1 MSETARSQSPEG
13 QQQSRRWTRRDLLV
27 RGGQTVAVAGL
38 ATGAAVWLHDP
49 KGDAGLAAPEPIRLK
64 DYFAKVK
71 PDYPASAARLS
82 VAYGK
87 AELLDDLGHVRS
99 IVDAA
104 MAGLDRELGIS
115 RFVSRGDVVLIKP
128 NVGFDRGPRLGATTN
143 PLLVRAMIQLCKKAK
158 AGKIIVADNPIE
170 SPGAC
175 FAKSGIT
182 AAAEAE
188 GATVMVYS
196 SAHERAVEIR
206 PGQPE
211 PAQNEAL
218 GTWPIFWKP
227 LKEADKVIGLP
238 VIKDHNLSSA
248 SMTMKN
254 WYGLLSGRRN
264 QFHQAIHDII
274 SDLGFMMKPTLIVA
288 DGTRVMM
295 RNGPTGG
302 RLDDVQVGGVTGRP
316 TVVASVDQV
325 ACDAWC
331 YQNLLGRDPED
342 TRAPLKYVELAYR
355 KFGQDP
361 GRIVA
366 RHWQDYERQGLI
378 REAKL

>member
-1 MSETARSQSPEG
+1 MSETGRHQNPAETSA
-13 QQQSRRWTRRDLLV
+13 SRVWTRRDLLV
-27 RGGQTVAVAGL
+27 RGGQTIVAAGL
-38 ATGAAVWLHDP
+38 ATGAAVYLHDP
-49 KGDAGLAAPEPIRLK
+49 KGDAGLQPPEPIRLK

-82 VAYGK
+82 VAYGDPERI
-87 AELLDDLGHVRS
+87 ADLTHILALVE
-99 IVDAA
+99 AA
-104 MAGLDRELGIS
+104 VAGLDRDLGIS
-115 RFVSRGDVVLIKP
+115 RFISRGDVVLLKP
-128 NVGFDRGPRLGATTN
+128 NVGFDRDPRLGATTN
-143 PLLVRAMIQLCKKAK
+143 PLVVQAVIQLCRKAK
-158 AGKIIVADNPIE
+158 AGRIIVADNPIE

-175 FAKSGIT
+175 FARSGI
-182 AAAEAE
+182 AAAAGAE
-188 GATVMVYS
+188 GATVIIYS

-206 PGQPE
+206 PGRPE
-211 PAQNEAL
+211 PARNEAL

-227 LKEADKVIGLP
+227 LREADKVIGLP

-274 SDLGFMMKPTLIVA
+274 SDLGYMMKPTLIVA

-316 TVVASVDQV
+316 TIVAGVDQV

-331 YQNLLGRDPED
+331 YQNLLGRDPND
-342 TRAPLKYVELAYR
+342 PRSPLTYVDLAYR

-366 RHWQDYERQGLI
+366 KHWKDYDRQGLI
-378 REAKL
+378 TETKL

>member
-1 MSETARSQSPEG
+1 MSETARRQNPDKATE
-13 QQQSRRWTRRDLLV
+13 RRAWTRRDLIV
-27 RGGQTVAVAGL
+27 RGGQTIVAAGL
-38 ATGAAVWLHDP
+38 ATGAAVYFHDP
-49 KGDAGLAAPEPIRLK
+49 KGDAGLQPPEPIRLK
-64 DYFAKVK
+64 DYFAKIK
-71 PDYPASAARLS
+71 PDYPASAPRLS
-82 VAYGK
+82 AAYGK
-87 AELLDDLGHVRS
+87 PELIGDLTHIRALVE
-99 IVDAA
+99 AA
-104 MAGLDRELGIS
+104 VAGLDRDLGIS
-115 RFVSRGDVVLIKP
+115 RFVNRGDVVLLKP
-128 NVGFDRGPRLGATTN
+128 NVGFDRDPRLGATTN
-143 PLLVRAMIQLCKKAK
+143 PLVVQAVIQLCRQAK

-175 FAKSGIT
+175 FAKSGI
-182 AAAEAE
+182 AAAAKAE
-188 GATVMVYS
+188 GATVVIYS

-206 PGQPE
+206 PGRPE
-211 PAQNEAL
+211 PGRNEAL

-238 VIKDHNLSSA
+238 VIKDHNLCSA

-274 SDLGFMMKPTLIVA
+274 SDLGYMMKPTLIVA

-302 RLDDVQVGGVTGRP
+302 RLDDVQVGGVIGRP
-316 TVVASVDQV
+316 TIVASVDQV

-331 YQNLLGRDPED
+331 YQNLLKRDPED
-342 TRAPLKYVELAYR
+342 AKAPLKYIELAHE

-378 REAKL
+378 AEAKV

>member
-1 MSETARSQSPEG
+1 MSDTTRHQQPEKATAPHV
-13 QQQSRRWTRRDLLV
+13 WTRRDLIL
-27 RGGQTVAVAGL
+27 RGGQTAVVAGL
-38 ATGAAVWLHDP
+38 ATGAAICLHDP
-49 KGDAGLAAPEPIRLK
+49 KGDAGLQAPEPIRLK
-64 DYFAKVK
+64 DYFAKAR
-71 PDYPASAARLS
+71 PDYPVSAPRLS

-87 AELLDDLGHVRS
+87 PELIGDLEHVRGLTE
-99 IVDAA
+99 AA
-104 MAGLDRELGIS
+104 VAGLDRELGIT
-115 RFVSRGDVVLIKP
+115 RFVSRGDVVLLKP
-128 NVGFDRGPRLGATTN
+128 NVGFDRDPRLGATTN
-143 PLLVRAMIQLCKKAK
+143 PLVVQAVIQLCRQAK
-158 AGKIIVADNPIE
+158 ASKIIVADNPIE

-175 FAKSGIT
+175 FARSGI
-182 AAAEAE
+182 AAAAKAE
-188 GATVMVYS
+188 GATVIIYS

-206 PGQPE
+206 PGRPE
-211 PAQNEAL
+211 PARNEAL

-238 VIKDHNLSSA
+238 VIKDHNLCSA

-274 SDLGFMMKPTLIVA
+274 SDLGFMMKPTLIIA

-302 RLDDVQVGGVTGRP
+302 RLDDVQIGGITGRP
-316 TVVASVDQV
+316 TIVASVDQV

-342 TRAPLKYVELAYR
+342 AKAPLKYIELAYA

-361 GRIVA
+361 GRLVA
-366 RHWQDYERQGLI
+366 RYWQDYERQGLI
-378 REAKL
+378 AEAKV